1 MAKASTLVSALYQTW
16 DIDHYKAIITPLHH
30 TKDRLKRGERI
41 VCYFWPRAAYGGQ
54 QARLTCV
61 GSSNYS
67 NICQQLE
74 LQPENYSPAFLT
86 LLSQQ
91 RKPVGGRSEPGI
103 ATSTTSTSRDE
114 HSLSALAHVG
124 HASRGPCILP
134 HLRANRYHDHHIRSI
149 PPMLQSPTP
158 MTPILRHEST
168 PVPQVPKS
176 VDILVSNQEDT
187 PPVATIPSIGP
198 SPGNILFSTPTD
210 STVTTV
216 TT

>member
-16 DIDHYKAIITPLHH
+16 DIDHHKAIITPLHH

-91 RKPVGGRSEPGI
+91 RETCWWEKRTGHCHVHHVHLAR
-103 ATSTTSTSRDE
+103 R
-114 HSLSALAHVG
+114 ALALR
-124 HASRGPCILP
+124 SRACRPREQGTLYP
-134 HLRANRYHDHHIRSI
+134 
-149 PPMLQSPTP
+149 PTP
-158 MTPILRHEST
+158 PCQ
-168 PVPQVPKS
+168 PVPR
-176 VDILVSNQEDT
+176 
-187 PPVATIPSIGP
+187 
-198 SPGNILFSTPTD
+198 SPHPRPFRPCFRAPRP
-210 STVTTV
+210 
-216 TT
+216 